1 MGPASA
7 CYRKAPSSIGGAPGI
22 GGTAV
27 TLPNPYRGGGPGP
40 PQQPHVWHRWGQR
53 QDGGG
58 AAGCAAAP
66 RRGDRQGAA
75 NPLLA
80 HRHPGTR
87 GAASPAAPCEVL
99 GRSLVTPN
107 PPAVPFPACRAGLD
121 PQCCPNAGCSAGQR
135 FGGPCAPRCSSR
147 GGAHRETPDGGVG
160 VPRGGGTRTGNADT
174 AQGAQPPKCHP
185 CPLSATAVTSLHS
198 LTHRPPPGC
207 AQDPQRPT
215 HRKRRPIH

>member
-27 TLPNPYRGGGPGP
+27 TLPNPYRGGGGPGP

-107 PPAVPFPACRAGLD
+107 PPAVPFPACWAGLD

-147 GGAHRETPDGGVG
+147 GVPTWRPPTVGLGSRVEVAHGRAMQTQHRVLSP
-160 VPRGGGTRTGNADT
+160 
-174 AQGAQPPKCHP
+174 Q
-185 CPLSATAVTSLHS
+185 SATHVPSL
-198 LTHRPPPGC
+198 
-207 AQDPQRPT
+207 PQRSPPCT
-215 HRKRRPIH
+215 A